1 MSICVE
7 DVMVRK
13 VLTIDSNQTA
23 KNAARFMNKFG
34 VSSLL
39 VQNGDDIVGILTE
52 RDILARVVASGQD
65 STHVPVHEIMS
76 EPIIVVNPQTPL
88 DEAVKIMMR
97 ERIKKLPVMT
107 NEEDRL
113 RLVGI
118 ISLTD
123 VARIQPRLIEEVK
136 ALTDQALNG
145 LLEENF
151 YIR

>member
-1 MSICVE
+1 
-7 DVMVRK
+7 MVRK
-13 VLTIDSNQTA
+13 VLTIDSKQTA
-23 KNAARFMNKFG
+23 RNAARLMNKFG

-39 VQNGDDIVGILTE
+39 VQSGDDIVGILTE
-52 RDILARVVASGQD
+52 RDILSRVVASGQD
-65 STHVPVHEIMS
+65 STQVPVHEIMS

-107 NEEDRL
+107 SENERL

-118 ISLTD
+118 LSLTD

-136 ALTDQALNG
+136 ALTDQNLNG
-145 LLEENF
+145 LFEENF

>member
-1 MSICVE
+1 MSIFVE

-23 KNAARFMNKFG
+23 RNAARFMNKFG

-39 VQNGDDIVGILTE
+39 VQSGDDIVGILTE

-65 STHVPVHEIMS
+65 SSLVPVHEIMS

-97 ERIKKLPVMT
+97 ERIKKLPVMASE
-107 NEEDRL
+107 NDRL

-118 ISLTD
+118 VSLTD

-136 ALTDQALNG
+136 ALTDQNLNG
-145 LLEENF
+145 FFEENF